1 MAHELPPDLHALINT
16 CAAQGDAL
24 AKKGQYE
31 AAVRAYNEAW
41 EKVLKPKNDWEA
53 STWLLAAIG
62 DACFLG
68 RFFGSGL
75 EALEYAIHCPGG
87 FGNPFV
93 HLRLGQC
100 HLEKGNAAEAAEHLT
115 RAYALE
121 GKEIFASEDPKY
133 FAFLQTK
140 IAPPAGGEW

>member
-1 MAHELPPDLHALINT
+1 MHELPTSLHQQIQELSAE
-16 CAAQGDAL
+16 GDAL
-24 AKKGQYE
+24 AAKKQFE
-31 AAVRAYNEAW
+31 QAVEVYNKAW
-41 EKVLKPKNDWEA
+41 ILVPEPKNDWEA

-68 RFFGSGL
+68 GYFTSGS
-75 EALEYAIHCPGG
+75 EAFSDALHCPGG

-100 HLEKGNAAEAAEHLT
+100 EFERGNLDMSAEHLT

-121 GKEIFASEDPKY
+121 GKAILEAENPK
-133 FAFLQTK
+133 FFEFLKTRIK
-140 IAPPAGGEW
+140 PPASGNW